1 MRTYRYTADELSK
14 SIIIPLGYT
23 DESHATKLYLDA
35 AVWLDD
41 CPGGTLQLLVR
52 NPNGDL
58 YAAPTTSEN
67 GVLVWEL
74 TGGDTAYSGAGE
86 IELNL
91 RGTSGECI
99 KSARCST
106 WIDASLTGEAGSQ
119 PEEVQSWITN
129 LLNAAAEAS
138 GAAGMIDNMTVE
150 ANALPAGS
158 EATAE
163 LTEVSGHY
171 HLKLGLPRGNTGEQ
185 GATGETGPQGPQGPI
200 GETPRISVQVA
211 TGAAG
216 SEAQVSVGGTAEAPI
231 IYLTIPRGD
240 PGRDG
245 TGAGTVTA
253 VKVAGETHAPDDTGV
268 VDLGQITGGAD
279 LSDAAPAALGTA
291 AAGASGL
298 AARAD
303 HVHPMPTA
311 AQVGAATAESVSQL
325 KNDIDGLSD
334 AIANA
339 GGVKTVAG
347 VGPDSAGN
355 VALTAADVGA
365 LATSGTAADSSKL
378 GGKTLAEIMLTLYP
392 VGAVYI
398 SANSTSPASLFGG
411 TWEQIH
417 GRFLLAS
424 GSPNANTDNLF
435 GAIIGGWSAN
445 SGSTGGQ
452 DYHTLT
458 VDELPS
464 HTHESQYVKPE
475 AGYAAAGM
483 MGSTEA
489 NWWSSDYIRATGGG
503 QKHNNMPP
511 YLAVNM
517 WKRVS

>member
-1 MRTYRYTADELSK
+1 MHGQRADTAISGEY
-14 SIIIPLGYT
+14 IIYDINTLL
-23 DESHATKLYLDA
+23 EKIAEIDA
-35 AVWLDD
+35 A
-41 CPGGTLQLLVR
+41 TH
-52 NPNGDL
+52 
-58 YAAPTTSEN
+58 AANTATEN
-67 GVLVWEL
+67 AN
-74 TGGDTAYSGAGE
+74 TAASNA
-86 IELNL
+86 N
-91 RGTSGECI
+91 T
-99 KSARCST
+99 ARDAANTAAST
-106 WIDASLTGEAGSQ
+106 ANTAATNANTAKDAA
-119 PEEVQSWITN
+119 
-129 LLNAAAEAS
+129 NAAAAKIN
-138 GAAGMIDNMTVE
+138 AMTVSATPVE
-150 ANALPAGS
+150 TGT
-158 EATAE
+158 ATAA
-163 LTEVSGHY
+163 LSTVDGHY
-171 HLKLGLPRGNTGEQ
+171 HLALGLPKGDTG
-185 GATGETGPQGPQGPI
+185 A
-200 GETPRISVQVA
+200 TPRISVQVQ

-216 SEAQVSVGGTAEAPI
+216 SEASVSVSGTAEDPVI
-231 IYLTIPRGD
+231 HLTIPRGD
-240 PGRDG
+240 
-245 TGAGTVTA
+245 TGAIENLTINGKPVESGTITLTP
-253 VKVAGETHAPDDTGV
+253 E
-268 VDLGQITGGAD
+268 DL
-279 LSDAAPAALGTA
+279 
-291 AAGASGL
+291 
-298 AARAD
+298 
-303 HVHPMPTA
+303 
-311 AQVGAATAESVSQL
+311 GAATAEEVSAL
-325 KNDIDGLSD
+325 KVDIDGLSD

-347 VGPDSAGN
+347 VGPDSVGN

-424 GSPNANTDNLF
+424 GSPDANTDDRF
-435 GAIIGGWSAN
+435 GNITGGWVAN

-458 VDELPS
+458 VEEMPS